1 MNMAFLLTLLGLILV
16 IEGIPWFLSPP
27 LIKRT
32 IRKIAMASDAA
43 LRLLG
48 LTLMLTGLLLVYL
61 AQG

>member
-1 MNMAFLLTLLGLILV
+1 MTFLLTLLGLVLV

-27 LIKRT
+27 LIKSM
-32 IRKIAMASDAA
+32 IRQVARASDAV

-48 LTLMLTGLLLVYL
+48 LTLILTGLLLVYL